1 MCLWSIHFK
10 SLRFDNFGDFEGNYG
25 VKSKKISNLQD
36 CILFQGSGRYP
47 RPWIAAIEFSYPF
60 TSLQVF
66 CIAEE
71 ETEAEEL
78 KADVK
83 KFLYDLR
90 MQAEVIVVT
99 MKSWE
104 DQDNNLAG
112 RENAMEAFSNARKRI
127 ADEMSKI
134 DVAAVYSNY
143 SEQQVSKDGQNYFA
157 FYSVISTV
165 MLDCS
170 SFFIV
175 NRAILKLNGTFHQ
188 ELVPSDILSVVLYT
202 ISIILST
209 CGACSEVVFKSV

>member
-1 MCLWSIHFK
+1 MCLWSIHLK
-10 SLRFDNFGDFEGNYG
+10 SLGFNNFGDFEGNYG
-25 VKSKKISNLQD
+25 VKSTNISNLQN
-36 CILFQGSGRYP
+36 CILFQDTDRYP
-47 RPWIAAIEFSYPF
+47 RTWIAAIEFSYPF
-60 TSLQVF
+60 ISLQVF

-127 ADEMSKI
+127 ADEMNKI

-143 SEQQVSKDGQNYFA
+143 SEQQVSKDGQNCFPFCSVMSFTELIYA
-157 FYSVISTV
+157 RLIKLFY
-165 MLDCS
+165 C
-170 SFFIV
+170 
-175 NRAILKLNGTFHQ
+175 Q
-188 ELVPSDILSVVLYT
+188 
-202 ISIILST
+202 
-209 CGACSEVVFKSV
+209 

>member
-1 MCLWSIHFK
+1 M
-10 SLRFDNFGDFEGNYG
+10 
-25 VKSKKISNLQD
+25 SNIQD
-36 CILFQGSGRYP
+36 CILYQDSGRYP
-47 RPWIAAIEFSYPF
+47 RTWIAAIKFSYPF

-127 ADEMSKI
+127 ADEMNKI

-143 SEQQVSKDGQNYFA
+143 SEQQVSKDGQDCFA
-157 FYSVISTV
+157 FCSVISTV
-165 MLDCS
+165 RLDLS
-170 SFFIV
+170 RFFLLSIELSFNSMGLFIRSWSLMIFCLLFCTQYKY
-175 NRAILKLNGTFHQ
+175 NFFP
-188 ELVPSDILSVVLYT
+188 LVVHTSR
-202 ISIILST
+202 
-209 CGACSEVVFKSV
+209 